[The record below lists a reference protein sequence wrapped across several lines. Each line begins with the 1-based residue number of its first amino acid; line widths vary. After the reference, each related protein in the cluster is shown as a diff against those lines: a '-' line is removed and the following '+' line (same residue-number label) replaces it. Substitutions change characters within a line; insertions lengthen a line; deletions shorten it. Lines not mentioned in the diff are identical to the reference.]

1 MKKTLNG
8 QALSLSALVPLEFSA
23 FSAAIIKEV
32 DSGKRVC
39 AYFGSPSAEKGSV
52 DVFAVLADDSRNQ
65 LIVGRSTITGDSF
78 PSITPRCPQVHLF
91 EREIAEQFG
100 LKAIG
105 HPWFKPVRYARSW
118 TGKDAWDRPQGEP
131 IVPGVGDF
139 YRVEG
144 EQVHEVGVGPVHAG
158 VIEPGHFR
166 FQCYGEEVYHLEIAL
181 GYQHRGIEESLI
193 GGPTARTLHYMETLS
208 GDSTV
213 GHATAYAQLV
223 EALSR
228 TQVPARA
235 QWIRGVALELERLAN
250 HIGDLGALSGDVGF
264 LPTASFCGRIR
275 GEILNMTALLCG
287 SRFGRAMVRPG
298 GTGFDADAARVEALL
313 RRLAINER
321 DARNAINLLWDNQSV
336 MARFEDTGPL
346 TRDQA
351 IELGVVGPAAR
362 ATGLARD
369 VRYAQPAGIFRFAQI
384 PVSTHDSGDVFARAY
399 VRWLE
404 IQRSFAFIRE
414 QLCCIPSGP
423 VLAPMKPLA
432 ADSLVVSLTEGW
444 RGEICHV
451 GITDER
457 GAFSRYK
464 VVDPSF
470 HNWMA
475 LARVLRNQGISD
487 FPICNKSF
495 NLSYCGHDL

>member
-1 MKKTLNG
+1 
-8 QALSLSALVPLEFSA
+8 
-23 FSAAIIKEV
+23 
-32 DSGKRVC
+32 
-39 AYFGSPSAEKGSV
+39 
-52 DVFAVLADDSRNQ
+52 
-65 LIVGRSTITGDSF
+65 
-78 PSITPRCPQVHLF
+78 
-91 EREIAEQFG
+91 
-100 LKAIG
+100 
-105 HPWFKPVRYARSW
+105 
-118 TGKDAWDRPQGEP
+118 
-131 IVPGVGDF
+131 
-139 YRVEG
+139 
-144 EQVHEVGVGPVHAG
+144 
-158 VIEPGHFR
+158 
-166 FQCYGEEVYHLEIAL
+166 
-181 GYQHRGIEESLI
+181 
-193 GGPTARTLHYMETLS
+193 
-208 GDSTV
+208 
-213 GHATAYAQLV
+213 
-223 EALSR
+223 
-228 TQVPARA
+228 
-235 QWIRGVALELERLAN
+235 
-250 HIGDLGALSGDVGF
+250 
-264 LPTASFCGRIR
+264 
-275 GEILNMTALLCG
+275 
-287 SRFGRAMVRPG
+287 MVRPG
-298 GTGFDADAARVEALL
+298 GTGFDADEARVAELL
-313 RRLAINER
+313 RRLDINER

-414 QLCCIPSGP
+414 QLCSLPSGP

-432 ADSLVVSLTEGW
+432 GDCLVVSLTEGW

-451 GITDER
+451 GITDGKGSFR
-457 GAFSRYK
+457 RYK